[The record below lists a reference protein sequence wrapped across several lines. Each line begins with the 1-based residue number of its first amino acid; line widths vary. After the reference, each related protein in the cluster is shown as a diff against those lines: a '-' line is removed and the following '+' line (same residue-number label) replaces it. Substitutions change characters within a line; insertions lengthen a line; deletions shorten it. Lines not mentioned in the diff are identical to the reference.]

1 MMRTFGKCRIS
12 PIFLS
17 SEKKKKNKKE
27 KELKENKLVC
37 FGAVERKGVY

>member
-17 SEKKKKNKKE
+17 SEKKKKRKKE
-27 KELKENKLVC
+27 KERKKKRTGG